1 VTFRQLF
8 YMARRR
14 DASAHPTGLN
24 ILASGTAPFIIK
36 ELKTFLNRK
45 MGQVF
50 GGMFENPVVPGLER
64 SGSVKPANGKTARM
78 ILSKNSATLF
88 KIML

>member
-8 YMARRR
+8 LYGAAPRCFRAPRRFEHLGER
-14 DASAHPTGLN
+14 YGSLYN
-24 ILASGTAPFIIK
+24 QLV
-36 ELKTFLNRK
+36 KTFLKRK

-64 SGSVKPANGKTARM
+64 SGSLKPANGKTARM
-78 ILSKNSATLF
+78 ILSKTLQ
-88 KIML
+88 LV